1 LKNNKTTITVVTVC
15 KDAEKYIA
23 ETIESVVNQIKPDSK
38 FNIQYIIYDGNS
50 KDNTAKIIENY
61 AQKYPEIE
69 YYVEDDDG
77 LYDGLIKGFEK
88 AKGEV
93 VAYINAG
100 DFYSKNAFDIVSSV
114 FNKYV
119 DVKWITGSKVIYNER
134 SEIIKYA
141 LPYKY
146 RQSLIQVGAYGKNLP
161 FIQQE
166 STFWKKELLNLVDYK
181 YLKTLKKSGDMY
193 LWFCFS
199 KKYKLISIETY
210 LSGFKFHENQLTFR
224 ETGNTD
230 PYLREASTFLKKKN
244 VFNYLIIFLDSGF
257 WFLSKYLTQ
266 LFSFFNN
273 QIITFDRESQEWILS
288 ESSYGYTHS
297 AWCCD
302 IYNNQGEGKLGLNF
316 LLDLSKSRKITIK
329 VKSLYN
335 SIIIIN
341 GLIVKADKSL
351 TSLKRNLNFFEKYV
365 NPFCG
370 IFYLWFKLLL
380 GKKTIY
386 VNFLPLWNFSLFAL
400 LPSKTILGPIT
411 GTTKTDSN
419 NIFDSFFRKNIM
431 PFCFKLS
438 ISIMNINKKKYL
450 FATKNLINYVDKSLK
465 ASKFYNYS
473 FSQIEDKNN
482 IIKTN
487 YEKKII
493 DFCFYYR
500 KYPTKNN
507 SFFLKIISHLA
518 ENGFKVVVIGDQ
530 LDIQN
535 VENKGVLSEKK
546 LNEYLSISK
555 CSFASDENLFSLF
568 TIDCL
573 KNNVHIFYNKNTS
586 IIEDTDLIQ
595 LKNQFIAIDYL
606 NIKEAKKLT
615 IEKFNSLKD
624 LPIYELIDFKSF
636 YQEYFEA

>member
-1 LKNNKTTITVVTVC
+1 MKNNKTTITVVTVC

-166 STFWKKELLNLVDYK
+166 STFWKKELLDLVDYK

-230 PYLREASTFLKKKN
+230 PYLREASTFLKKKM
-244 VFNYLIIFLDSGF
+244 YLIIL
-257 WFLSKYLTQ
+257 
-266 LFSFFNN
+266 LFF
-273 QIITFDRESQEWILS
+273 
-288 ESSYGYTHS
+288 
-297 AWCCD
+297 
-302 IYNNQGEGKLGLNF
+302 
-316 LLDLSKSRKITIK
+316 
-329 VKSLYN
+329 
-335 SIIIIN
+335 
-341 GLIVKADKSL
+341 
-351 TSLKRNLNFFEKYV
+351 
-365 NPFCG
+365 
-370 IFYLWFKLLL
+370 
-380 GKKTIY
+380 
-386 VNFLPLWNFSLFAL
+386 
-400 LPSKTILGPIT
+400 
-411 GTTKTDSN
+411 
-419 NIFDSFFRKNIM
+419 
-431 PFCFKLS
+431 
-438 ISIMNINKKKYL
+438 
-450 FATKNLINYVDKSLK
+450 
-465 ASKFYNYS
+465 
-473 FSQIEDKNN
+473 
-482 IIKTN
+482 
-487 YEKKII
+487 
-493 DFCFYYR
+493 
-500 KYPTKNN
+500 
-507 SFFLKIISHLA
+507 
-518 ENGFKVVVIGDQ
+518 
-530 LDIQN
+530 
-535 VENKGVLSEKK
+535 
-546 LNEYLSISK
+546 
-555 CSFASDENLFSLF
+555 
-568 TIDCL
+568 
-573 KNNVHIFYNKNTS
+573 
-586 IIEDTDLIQ
+586 
-595 LKNQFIAIDYL
+595 
-606 NIKEAKKLT
+606 
-615 IEKFNSLKD
+615 
-624 LPIYELIDFKSF
+624 
-636 YQEYFEA
+636 